1 MVTVWYSASR
11 IEKAGPAAGPHTEG
25 GSAVT
30 GTGTGFD
37 LAVIGSGA
45 AAFAAA
51 IAATAKGKSVVLVE
65 HGTTGGTCVNV
76 GCVPSKALLA
86 AAEARHGAQGA
97 GRFPGIAAS
106 AGPVG
111 FPALIGGKD
120 ALVDQ
125 LRAEKYTDLATEYGF
140 GIVHGTATFTD
151 GPALEVAL
159 NGGGTRRI
167 EAAHYL
173 IATGSAPWAPPV
185 DGLEQAGYLT
195 STTAME
201 LDRLPESMAVVGG
214 NAVGLEQA
222 QLFAR
227 LGTAVTVIEALDR
240 LAPFEEPEI
249 SAALEDVLSDEGIT
263 VHTGAALAAVRREET
278 GYTLTATCSGGGQDL
293 SLPAEQLLIAT
304 GRRPVTAGLNLD
316 AVGVKTGPRGEIVV
330 DEYLRTTAERIWAA
344 GDVTGH
350 PQFVYVAA
358 AHGTLVADN
367 ALDGQMRT
375 LDYTALPRVTF
386 TSPAIAAVGM
396 TDAQAAEQQIP
407 CDCRTL
413 PLAYVPRAL
422 ASRDIRGLVKL
433 VADARTGR
441 LLGAHVL
448 ADGAGDIITAA
459 TYAIT
464 AGMTVEQIAHT
475 WAPYLTMAEGLK
487 LAAQTFTSDVAKLS
501 CCAG

>member
-1 MVTVWYSASR
+1 M
-11 IEKAGPAAGPHTEG
+11 
-25 GSAVT
+25 T

-37 LAVIGSGA
+37 LAVIGSGS

-51 IAATAKGKSVVLVE
+51 IAATAKGKRVVLVE
-65 HGTTGGTCVNV
+65 RGTTGGTCVNV

-86 AAEARHGAQGA
+86 AAEARHGAQVA
-97 GRFPGIAAS
+97 DRFPGIAAS

-111 FPALIGGKD
+111 FPALVGGKD
-120 ALVDQ
+120 ALVAQ
-125 LRAEKYTDLATEYGF
+125 LRAEKYTDIAAEYTF
-140 GIVHGTATFTD
+140 EIVGGTASFTE

-159 NGGGTRRI
+159 NGGGSRRI

-185 DGLEQAGYLT
+185 DGLDEAGYLT

-201 LDRLPESMAVVGG
+201 LDRLPESMVVVGG

-227 LGTAVTVIEALDR
+227 LGTQVIVIEALER

-249 SAALEDVLSDEGIT
+249 SAALEAVLADEGIA
-263 VHTGAALAAVRREET
+263 VHTSAALTGVRRDET
-278 GYTLTATCSGGGQDL
+278 GYTLTAATGHGGKDL
-293 SLPAEQLLIAT
+293 SLRAEQLLIAT

-316 AVGVKTGPRGEIVV
+316 AVGVKTGPRGEVVV
-330 DEYLRTTAERIWAA
+330 DEYLRTAAERIWAA

-367 ALDGQMRT
+367 ALDGQERT
-375 LDYTALPRVTF
+375 LDYAALPRVTF
-386 TSPAIAAVGM
+386 TSPAVASVGM
-396 TDAQAAEQQIP
+396 TDAQAAEAGIP

-413 PLAYVPRAL
+413 DLAYVPRAL
-422 ASRDIRGLVKL
+422 ANRDTRGLVKL

-464 AGMTVEQIAHT
+464 AQMTVDQLAHT
-475 WAPYLTMAEGLK
+475 WAPYLTMAEGLR